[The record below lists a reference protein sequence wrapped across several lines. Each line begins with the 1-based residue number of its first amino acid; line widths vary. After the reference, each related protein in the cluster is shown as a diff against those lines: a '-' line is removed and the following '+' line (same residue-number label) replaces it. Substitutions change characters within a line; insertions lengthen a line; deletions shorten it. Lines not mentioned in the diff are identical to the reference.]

1 LLTNIKPIMK
11 CWLSYW
17 LVSAND
23 IWDGLPGCD
32 WWLTSANDIRDGWP
46 GCVWWLASLME
57 SEMDTRVVFDD

>member
-1 LLTNIKPIMK
+1 MK

-17 LVSAND
+17 LVSTND
-23 IWDGLPGCD
+23 IRDGLPGCD